1 MRFHTLR
8 VDGMPDVSPIIRE
21 QEGIRLRAAYRRIK
35 LRKRITQADLA
46 IACGW
51 QSASTF
57 NRLLSGKITLTGEVL
72 AKLCSLLEV
81 LPSDISPRLAESVD
95 AIAEH
100 LVARLLP
107 VSYVNSVTR
116 GSWGE
121 PFLTTQRIIHF
132 TSDSNAFAL
141 AFEAAAAPA
150 GLEGWVL
157 VVEPAGKPMPG
168 DFVVLRHGAG
178 KYSYGRIG
186 QPQPDGACPVEVVGR
201 GVILARPK
209 QCMLVATLVRQRALQ
224 ESRACAENLH
234 H

>member
-1 MRFHTLR
+1 
-8 VDGMPDVSPIIRE
+8 MPSLSIWWLGYCLSAMSI
-21 QEGIRLRAAYRRIK
+21 QL
-35 LRKRITQADLA
+35 LA
-46 IACGW
+46 GV
-51 QSASTF
+51 
-57 NRLLSGKITLTGEVL
+57 G
-72 AKLCSLLEV
+72 
-81 LPSDISPRLAESVD
+81 
-95 AIAEH
+95 
-100 LVARLLP
+100 
-107 VSYVNSVTR
+107 
-116 GSWGE
+116 GE